1 MDLKQ
6 MATDIVA
13 KLEHGDEEHRKW
25 LRENAIPLI
34 VNALESVRNGTVE
47 DQYVNVLLRDSP

>member
-1 MDLKQ
+1 